1 MQRLIEKNVKKKN
14 RNKIKQTM
22 MNTRTA
28 RTTQNEPN
36 ANRGSFRSVD
46 TKIELRYCLIRRTR
60 LPEVPS
66 WSFLKP
72 KLSVSVSD
80 YQVLI

>member
-1 MQRLIEKNVKKKN
+1 
-14 RNKIKQTM
+14 M

-36 ANRGSFRSVD
+36 TNRGSFRSVD
-46 TKIELRYCLIRRTR
+46 TKIELRYCLIRRTELR
-60 LPEVPS
+60 EVHS